1 MTLHETIHA
10 DRLHD
15 EGVDGHGIGVA
26 LVDTG
31 VTPVNALRGRVR
43 SGIDLAGAGTTED
56 AFGHGTALA
65 GIVAGG
71 LIGNRAIGVAPG
83 AHVVPVRVA
92 GPDGATDISNVLAA
106 LQWVVSFASELDV
119 RIVTL
124 PYGVATSVPW
134 EQDVLAYAVGEAWN
148 AGLVVVTS
156 VGNRGP
162 QRSTVPRPADVAWCL
177 APGAADTRGTADP
190 GDDQIA
196 SFSSR
201 GPVASADPKPDVLAP
216 GVDVTTLLVSGSFV
230 DRTFPNA
237 AIDHQR
243 IRASSSSFAAGVV
256 AGACALLLD
265 THPEWSPHQVREALR
280 STAARRPVGEGTS
293 VGRGVIDVRA
303 AAQAT
308 PPADGEVPRTVRPSD
323 LRELGASRGDLQVS
337 IGTWDDPTILDHR
350 SALTA
355 QGQPFDV
362 VAYVEDEWNDR
373 AWKSSQ
379 WADHDW
385 SVPRWFDRALDQS
398 WYGVAWG

>member
-26 LVDTG
+26 VVDTG
-31 VTPVNALRGRVR
+31 VTPVNALQGRVR

-56 AFGHGTALA
+56 AHGHGTALA
-65 GIVAGG
+65 GIIAGG
-71 LIGNRAIGVAPG
+71 LIGNRTVGVAPG

-92 GPDGATDISNVLAA
+92 GPDGATDVSNVLAA
-106 LQWVVSFASELDV
+106 LQWVASFASELDV
-119 RIVTL
+119 RVVTL
-124 PYGVATSVPW
+124 PYGVASALPW
-134 EQDVLAYAVGEAWN
+134 EQDVLAYALEQAWN

-162 QRSTVPRPADVAWCL
+162 QPSTLPRPADIAAGL
-177 APGAADTRGTADP
+177 AVGAADTRSSADP
-190 GDDQIA
+190 GDDRIA
-196 SFSSR
+196 SFCSR
-201 GPVASADPKPDVLAP
+201 GPVAFADQKPDVLAP
-216 GVDVTTLLVSGSFV
+216 GVDVTSLRVPGSFV
-230 DRTFPNA
+230 DRSFPNA

-243 IRASSSSFAAGVV
+243 IRASSSSFAAGAV

-265 THPEWSPHQVREALR
+265 AHPEWSPHQVRGALR
-280 STAARRPVGEGTS
+280 STAARRPLGEGTS

-303 AAQAT
+303 AAQAS
-308 PPADGEVPRTVRPSD
+308 PRAEGAGARTVRPSD
-323 LRELGASRGDLQVS
+323 LRELGASRGDLQVA

-350 SALTA
+350 SAMTA
-355 QGQPFDV
+355 QGEPFV
-362 VAYVEDEWNDR
+362 VAEYVEDEWNDR
-373 AWKSSQ
+373 SWKSSQ

-385 SVPRWFDRALDQS
+385 LVPRWFERPLDQP